1 MENLVKNSEIE
12 KVIYEIRG
20 QHVMLDSDLA
30 RLYECKNGTKTINQA
45 VKRHL
50 NKFLERYV
58 FQLTKDEYLNLKSQ
72 VGTSSIQNQYG
83 AMITFRTRNF
93 NNRQPNVSSFD
104 II

>member
-12 KVIYEIRG
+12 KFIYEIRG
-20 QHVMLDSDLA
+20 QHVMLDFDLA

-50 NKFLERYV
+50 NKFPERYV

-72 VGTSSIQNQYG
+72 HGTSSIQNQYYETRKISYAFTEQG
-83 AMITFRTRNF
+83 VAM
-93 NNRQPNVSSFD
+93 VL
-104 II
+104 

>member
-12 KVIYEIRG
+12 KFIYEIRG
-20 QHVMLDSDLA
+20 QHVMLDFDLA

-50 NKFLERYV
+50 NKFPERYV

-72 VGTSSIQNQYG
+72 VGTSSIQNQYYETRKISYAFTEQG
-83 AMITFRTRNF
+83 VAM
-93 NNRQPNVSSFD
+93 VLW
-104 II
+104 

>member
-1 MENLVKNSEIE
+1 
-12 KVIYEIRG
+12 
-20 QHVMLDSDLA
+20 MLDSDLA

-50 NKFLERYV
+50 NKFPERYV

-83 AMITFRTRNF
+83 GTRKMPYAFTQQGAAMLATVLKTAVAIL
-93 NNRQPNVSSFD
+93 
-104 II
+104 